1 MAGGETTLPDRQHAA
16 GPRGPL
22 FNAREVAVKKLPIW
36 IVTTLFLLGII
47 TTYVGWIDRHEVG
60 YLPFALGVVW
70 ILFSL
75 ASAPRIFA
83 DD

>member
-1 MAGGETTLPDRQHAA
+1 M
-16 GPRGPL
+16 
-22 FNAREVAVKKLPIW
+22 KKLPIW

-60 YLPFALGVVW
+60 YLPFALGVAW

>member
-1 MAGGETTLPDRQHAA
+1 MPQ
-16 GPRGPL
+16 GPRGPISY
-22 FNAREVAVKKLPIW
+22 AQEVAVKKLPIW
-36 IVTTLFLLGII
+36 IVTVLFALGIL

-60 YLPFALGVVW
+60 YLPFALGIVW

-75 ASAPRIFA
+75 ASAPRVFA

>member
-1 MAGGETTLPDRQHAA
+1 M
-16 GPRGPL
+16 
-22 FNAREVAVKKLPIW
+22 KKLPIW